1 MRFEEDL
8 RSNKVKKDNWIK
20 IYVISVKYL
29 KDRYRRHNDEEDLD
43 VTIKFYELF
52 RKKYKFKL
60 IFRRFWKVSRGFCF

>member
-8 RSNKVKKDNWIK
+8 RSNKVKKDNWVK
-20 IYVISVKYL
+20 IYVISVKYQ

-52 RKKYKFKL
+52 RKKYKFK
-60 IFRRFWKVSRGFCF
+60 